1 MPSLRF
7 VSLAIFITLISA
19 CKAPTQAPG
28 SGEPGSQD
36 GPQAP
41 VDEPDDPKTFLEY
54 IIIETRLECVAA
66 LLAETPDQLEQARK
80 MVLAHHEVTP
90 KWLAGRRDLAK
101 TDMKKANKSKLLF
114 EEARASVCPA
124 GKPDQELSQIIGKL
138 APGASAS
145 QKTPSAENAEQ
156 P

>member
-1 MPSLRF
+1 MVSLRF

-19 CKAPTQAPG
+19 CKAPTEAPDSGDAG
-28 SGEPGSQD
+28 SKD
-36 GPQAP
+36 GAQAP
-41 VDEPDDPKTFLEY
+41 VEEPEDPKTFLEY
-54 IIIETRLECVAA
+54 VIIETRLECLSA
-66 LLAETPDQLEQARK
+66 LLADQPDQLEQANK

-90 KWLAGRRDLAK
+90 KWLAGRRELAK

-124 GKPDQELSQIIGKL
+124 GKPDQELRQIIGKL
-138 APGASAS
+138 APGASAA
-145 QKTPSAENAEQ
+145 QETPAAENAEQ